1 MEPEDPRDAQTQ
13 IGNDPGTGGLH
24 GNGILPA
31 ATTEIP
37 FEDPPP
43 KYTPPPSY
51 TTATGA
57 RIAKMLRQS
66 FRRSVR
72 RLANVLGEGSAP
84 RQRPALQQQSSPA
97 PPPPDYATVLVEMN
111 QSGGGGGGVPIS
123 RDQVAIHVPM
133 EPRPDVTNIGR
144 GGGEGGGGRQRGADN
159 ERRHVRPNT
168 IDRASRIGITIDRSR
183 AIERTHS
190 STLDRR
196 SSNNVAS
203 TVATLSGSNLTA
215 ADVANLLRSSIRRGT
230 ARTHQSLRRSFCHEE
245 PTTAASVEN
254 LVEAAAP
261 IGQDSL
267 ILSKDASLV
276 PGELINEHCRRTVD
290 NRDNDGNDGNDEKKK
305 TASEM
310 ESSVSVI

>member
-24 GNGILPA
+24 GNGILPS

-57 RIAKMLRQS
+57 RIAKILRQS

-72 RLANVLGEGSAP
+72 RLANVLGEGSAS
-84 RQRPALQQQSSPA
+84 RQRPALPPPP

-111 QSGGGGGGVPIS
+111 QTGAATIL
-123 RDQVAIHVPM
+123 RDQVAIHVPL

-144 GGGEGGGGRQRGADN
+144 GRGQQDSDSVLSA
-159 ERRHVRPNT
+159 ERRHVRSNT
-168 IDRASRIGITIDRSR
+168 IDRASRIGIPINRSR
-183 AIERTHS
+183 KIERTQS
-190 STLDRR
+190 STLVDRR
-196 SSNNVAS
+196 SRRANNVAANNS
-203 TVATLSGSNLTA
+203 ATLSGTILTA
-215 ADVANLLRSSIRRGT
+215 ADVANLLRSSIRRGA
-230 ARTHQSLRRSFCHEE
+230 ARTQQSLRRSFCHEE
-245 PTTAASVEN
+245 PTAASVEN

-267 ILSKDASLV
+267 ILSNKDASLV
-276 PGELINEHCRRTVD
+276 HVVQTD
-290 NRDNDGNDGNDEKKK
+290 DNDGNDGSNHDEKK

-310 ESSVSVI
+310 ESSISVI